1 MPKSSLHKQASD
13 EDLMERFKQGD
24 ESAFVELY
32 RRYNRR
38 VYAYSVKMV
47 GSKERAEDLFQE
59 IFIRVAR
66 KREHFKQGNF
76 AAWLFAIARNLCL
89 NALRDKVEH
98 VPLEDVQETLQSPAD
113 EMEFEITSDIL
124 RTAIEQLPAD
134 LREVLVLRV
143 YDGFSYNEIAE
154 ITETKLATVKVR
166 IFRAKQKLQE
176 ILSPFLAD
184 RV

>member
-1 MPKSSLHKQASD
+1 MPKSSLNQQASD
-13 EDLMERFKQGD
+13 EDLMERFKEGD
-24 ESAFVELY
+24 EKAFVELY

-38 VYAYSVKMV
+38 VYAYSIKMV

-98 VPLEDVQETLQSPAD
+98 VPLEDVQESLQSPSD
-113 EMEFEITSDIL
+113 EMEFEISSEIL
-124 RTAIEQLPAD
+124 RGAIEQLPAD

-143 YDGFSYNEIAE
+143 YDGFSYNEIAD

-176 ILSPFLAD
+176 ILSPYLAD